1 MLVKI
6 SRISHVGIAVKSL
19 DQAGEIFDGALG
31 LRETHRERVE
41 EQKVAVTIHPV
52 GESRIE
58 LLEPTD
64 PSSLI
69 YRFLNRRGEG
79 IHHLCFE
86 VENIGEALKEL
97 KARGVRLI
105 DEVPRSGAGG
115 CKIAFVHPES
125 THGVL
130 IELNEVPKS

>member
-1 MLVKI
+1 MKI

-19 DQAGEIFDGALG
+19 DQAGDVFDGILG

-41 EQKVAVTIHPV
+41 EQKVALTIHPV
-52 GESRIE
+52 GESSIE

-64 PSSLI
+64 PSSPI
-69 YRFLNRRGEG
+69 HRFLNRHGEG
-79 IHHLCFE
+79 VHHLCFE
-86 VENIGEALKEL
+86 VENIGEALEEL